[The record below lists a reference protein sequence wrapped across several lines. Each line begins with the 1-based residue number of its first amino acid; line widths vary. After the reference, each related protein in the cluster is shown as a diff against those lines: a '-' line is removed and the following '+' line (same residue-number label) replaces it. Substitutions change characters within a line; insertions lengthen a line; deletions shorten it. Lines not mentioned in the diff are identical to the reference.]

1 VIPGHSRQR
10 KIVDDDVQTSN
21 KSKNWKGEKETHL
34 SSSSS
39 SSSSHDANTLCGNV
53 RSFTQRERHRESFF
67 GVQISPQLNNR
78 F

>member
-39 SSSSHDANTLCGNV
+39 SSHGSNTLCWNV
-53 RSFTQRERHRESFF
+53 RSFTERERHRESFF
-67 GVQISPQLNNR
+67 GVQITPQLNNR

>member
-39 SSSSHDANTLCGNV
+39 SSHDANTLCGNV

-67 GVQISPQLNNR
+67 GVQITPQLNNR

>member
-39 SSSSHDANTLCGNV
+39 SSSSHGANTLCWNV
-53 RSFTQRERHRESFF
+53 RSFTERERHTESFF
-67 GVQISPQLNNR
+67 GVQITAQLNNR

>member
-1 VIPGHSRQR
+1 VIPGHWRQR

-39 SSSSHDANTLCGNV
+39 SHGANTLCWNV
-53 RSFTQRERHRESFF
+53 RSCTERERERELLWSADH
-67 GVQISPQLNNR
+67 SPAQ
-78 F
+78 